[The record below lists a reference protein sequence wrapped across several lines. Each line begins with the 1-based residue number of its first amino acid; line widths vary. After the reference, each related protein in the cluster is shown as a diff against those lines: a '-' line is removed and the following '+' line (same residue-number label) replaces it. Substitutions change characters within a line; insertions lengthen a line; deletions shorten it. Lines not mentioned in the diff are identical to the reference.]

1 LAVFFVW
8 ANVVVTGLFAAELI
22 LNFLAHGNASWLCD
36 WSNLVDIAVV
46 AAGAASIIAHYLAG
60 AAFSIPSLKTLRFAR
75 LVRVL
80 QRLGLPLFR
89 GTSHTINALSA
100 AVTPMCHSLLVL
112 VACTV
117 IYATVGTLAFRTTRP
132 ECFSDLVTSLET
144 LLLSICGVGEV
155 WGTRGDGVDVVIFLL
170 SYIFL
175 SAIVV
180 LNV

>member
-1 LAVFFVW
+1 MA
-8 ANVVVTGLFAAELI
+8 VTGLFAAELI
-22 LNFLAHGNASWLCD
+22 LNFLAHGNACWLCN
-36 WSNLVDIAVV
+36 WGNLMDTAVV
-46 AAGAASIIAHYLAG
+46 AAGSASTIAHYHAG
-60 AAFSIPSLKTLRFAR
+60 AAFSLPSLKTLRFAR

-89 GTSHTINALSA
+89 ETSHTINALSA

-117 IYATVGTLAFRTTRP
+117 IYATIGTLAFRTIRP

-144 LLLSICGVGEV
+144 LLLSICGAGEV
-155 WGTRGDGVDVVIFLL
+155 WGTRGNGVDVVIFLL
-170 SYIFL
+170 SYIL
-175 SAIVV
+175 LAAIVI